1 MIKANAPK
9 NRNVSMATFVVLAC
23 NKMIGITN
31 GIQEKSSV
39 LEINWTLGFGISQ
52 FLSRFTLW
60 KLISE
65 KRF

>member
-9 NRNVSMATFVVLAC
+9 NRNVSMTTFVVLAC

-39 LEINWTLGFGISQ
+39 LEINWTFGFGISQ
-52 FLSRFTLW
+52 FLST
-60 KLISE
+60 IGNNE
-65 KRF
+65 